1 VRQRPVQHQQ
11 RSTDQSRCHLH
22 SLGMLACICL
32 AVMFAWSDTAMA
44 PERGF
49 AVWLQDLR
57 AEAISLGIRKQTLD
71 AALTGLQPLPRVL
84 ELDRKQPEET
94 LTYAQYLERTLPAAR
109 VQKGRRLLNEHRAL
123 LQEIGTKY
131 GVPPSVIVA
140 LWGME
145 TDFGRMTGNFSV
157 LASLATLAYDGRRSA
172 LFRRELLDALSIVDA
187 GHVRPEAMTGSW
199 AGAMGPNQFMRSS
212 FLQYAVD
219 YNGDG
224 RRDIWTTLADVFA
237 STANYLARSGW
248 QERAAWGYR
257 VVLPAGFE
265 APPSSDQ
272 MRRPRA
278 AWQALGVYRADG
290 GVLPDAPEPAL
301 LVLPGGVT
309 GPAFLVYQNYQVLL
323 KWNRS
328 AYFALTVGQFAD
340 QLAAR

>member
-1 VRQRPVQHQQ
+1 MRQGPVQHQQ
-11 RSTDQSRCHLH
+11 RGTERSRRLPYALGRLAWV
-22 SLGMLACICL
+22 SLVVML
-32 AVMFAWSDTAMA
+32 AWSDPATA

-49 AVWLQDLR
+49 ASWLQDLR

-71 AALTGLQPLPRVL
+71 AALTGLQPLARVI

-131 GVPPSVIVA
+131 GVPPGVIVA

-157 LASLATLAYDGRRSA
+157 LAALATLAYDGRRSA
-172 LFRRELLDALSIVDA
+172 LFRRELLDALKIVDA

-199 AGAMGPNQFMRSS
+199 AGAMGQNQFMPSS

-248 QERAAWGYR
+248 QERAAWGHR

-265 APPSSDQ
+265 VPPTSDQ
-272 MRRPRA
+272 MRKPCA
-278 AWQALGVYRADG
+278 AWHLLGIRRADG
-290 GVLPDAPEPAL
+290 GVLPDGPEPAL

-309 GPAFLVYQNYQVLL
+309 GPAFLVYQNYQVRL

-340 QLAAR
+340 QLAGQ